1 MSLCDATIDSQSP
14 PQITD
19 SSGASSNTT
28 SIYWTSLTTPGRFF
42 SVYYQRYANGS
53 TTSDGSLGI
62 LPTGSFSTNSAAGQD
77 LANANVHTG
86 YDDGRYGT
94 YIGGSA
100 SANMSTYNYN
110 SQNSS
115 GGLYWWVK

>member
-1 MSLCDATIDSQSP
+1 METTRQKKISRLIQKELSSIFQKELPIQMGNNVLSTVTIVRVS
-14 PQITD
+14 
-19 SSGASSNTT
+19 
-28 SIYWTSLTTPGRFF
+28 
-42 SVYYQRYANGS
+42 
-53 TTSDGSLGI
+53 
-62 LPTGSFSTNSAAGQD
+62 QD